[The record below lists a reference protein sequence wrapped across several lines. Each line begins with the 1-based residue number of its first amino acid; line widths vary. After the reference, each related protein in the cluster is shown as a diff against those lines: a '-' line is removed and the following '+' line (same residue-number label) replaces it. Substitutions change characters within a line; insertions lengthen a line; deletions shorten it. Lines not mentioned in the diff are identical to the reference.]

1 MPGERPSWATA
12 REVAHAAARL
22 TAVEH
27 VALAE
32 AAGRVLAEAVV
43 APTDLPHYDSSA
55 MDGWAVSGPG
65 PWTTVRGPGLTAGT
79 AVAVVTGELI
89 PPGATAV
96 VRRERAVIDS
106 RGQLSLAA
114 GPGRDDSAPGS
125 HIRRAG
131 EEARAGEVMI
141 GSGTPLNPVHLSV
154 AAACGLDR
162 LAVRSLPWVRL
173 ALTGDEVL
181 ASGPVEPGRV
191 RDSFGPS
198 LPSLVGLL
206 RATIVGSTR
215 VPDEL
220 AATVAAL
227 GAKDCELLITTGGT
241 GGSHVDHLR
250 SAVAQLGGEI
260 LIDGIAMKPGGPT
273 TLARLIDGRLVLS
286 LPGNPLAAILGLL
299 VAGGPLLAS
308 MAGLPL
314 EPLGR
319 VRMAERMP
327 PAGAVFLRPYT
338 SSEHGAVT
346 TEWHG
351 SAMLRGLAEAD
362 GVLVVPEEGL
372 DAGAEAQVIPLPWLA
387 SAPRATRTPG

>member
-1 MPGERPSWATA
+1 MA
-12 REVAHAAARL
+12 REAAHAAARL
-22 TAVEH
+22 TGVEH
-27 VALAE
+27 VVLAE

-65 PWTTVRGPGLTAGT
+65 PWATVRGARLDAGT

-96 VRRERAVIDS
+96 VRRERAAIDS
-106 RGQLSLAA
+106 LGQLSLAA

-131 EEARAGEVMI
+131 EEARAGELMI
-141 GSGTPLNPVHLSV
+141 DSGTTLNPVHLAV

-162 LAVRSLPWVRL
+162 LPVRSLPRVRL
-173 ALTGDEVL
+173 VLTGDEVI

-198 LPSLVGLL
+198 LPPLIGLL
-206 RATIVGSTR
+206 GAVVVGSTR

-227 GAKDCELLITTGGT
+227 SSTDCDVLITTGGT
-241 GGSHVDHLR
+241 GGSRVDHLR
-250 SAVAQLGGEI
+250 SALAQLDGEI

-273 TLARLIDGRLVLS
+273 TLARLTDGRLVLS

-299 VAGGPLLAS
+299 VAGGPLFAAML
-308 MAGLPL
+308 GLSL
-314 EPLGR
+314 EPAGR
-319 VRMAERMP
+319 VRVAQRLP
-327 PAGAVFLRPYT
+327 AAGAVFLRPYT
-338 SSEHGAVT
+338 NSERGAVT

-362 GVLVVPEEGL
+362 GALVIPEAGL
-372 DAGAEAQVIPLPWLA
+372 DAGAEAEVIPLPWLA
-387 SAPRATRTPG
+387 SARPATRTRG